1 MKTQTEGTTPKTYII
16 RTAQAGVFF
25 AELGERRGSE
35 ADLINARRIH
45 YWQGA
50 TDGIGISQTG
60 VGALSRITTAIPAM
74 TVLGVIEILPCSD
87 AAHKNLSEF
96 PVWAV

>member
-1 MKTQTEGTTPKTYII
+1 MKTQPKTFII

-25 AELGERRGSE
+25 AEIAERRGDE

-50 TDGIGISQTG
+50 TECIGISQTG
-60 VGALSRITTAIPAM
+60 VGTSSRLTVVIPAM
-74 TVLGVIEILPCSD
+74 TVLGVIEVLPCSESAD
-87 AAHKNLSEF
+87 KNLSEF
-96 PVWAV
+96 PVWTA